1 MTFILRNR
9 TLFLETGKYFGIS
22 QNGIEDKKSGTEG
35 VIQTTFR
42 FKSPFSNLVL
52 KKKQ

>member
-22 QNGIEDKKSGTEG
+22 QNEIEDKKSGTEG
-35 VIQTTFR
+35 VYIYIN
-42 FKSPFSNLVL
+42 PN
-52 KKKQ
+52 KKETLYH